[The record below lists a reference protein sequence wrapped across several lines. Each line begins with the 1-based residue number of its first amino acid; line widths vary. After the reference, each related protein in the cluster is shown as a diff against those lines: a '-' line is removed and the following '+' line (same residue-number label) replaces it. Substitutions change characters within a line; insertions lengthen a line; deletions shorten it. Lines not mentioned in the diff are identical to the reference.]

1 MIVNF
6 ETTNTKKSF
15 INIQINNIKK
25 DTTLNDNETFYSS
38 DNIEEYSNEQELSN
52 NLLVPKQ
59 NKIIILQDILISSL
73 DYLSN
78 QRLLIPTL
86 PEEINIKFTN
96 TSFTDKLK
104 SFFEKNELAEVNL
117 NSNTIYI
124 SSDLL
129 SKNPKDQFLQE
140 FSHKFQDKQSLID
153 AFFYHEFAHVIFKNT
168 FNNVF
173 NIYYKLTD
181 NYPEINNK
189 QFSHIPLYQVLRNLE
204 ENFADSFS
212 AFIHKNKHN
221 LIDLYSYFSARNA
234 TTQNNSLGFDINVN
248 SIGTPFKQVNNI
260 IFNNDSINNSPID
273 EICKTLYKISLEST
287 LSVIEKTI
295 KTNPQFQ
302 IKLIENLTKLN
313 CFNNN
318 YTDSINTLLSLENPT
333 IILTQQNISDVKN
346 RMFSIRN
353 KLYSNIASTIQ
364 PTI

>member
-25 DTTLNDNETFYSS
+25 DTTLDDNETFYSS

-59 NKIIILQDILISSL
+59 NKITILQDMLISSL

-78 QRLLIPTL
+78 QRLLIQTL

-104 SFFEKNELAEVNL
+104 SLFSKNELAEVNL

-124 SSDLL
+124 SADLL
-129 SKNPKDQFLQE
+129 SNNLKDQFLHE

-173 NIYYKLTD
+173 NIYSKLTD

-189 QFSHIPLYQVLRNLE
+189 QFSNTPLYQVLRNLE

-234 TTQNNSLGFDINVN
+234 TTKNNSLGFDLNVN
-248 SIGTPFKQVNNI
+248 SLGLPFKQVNNL
-260 IFNNDSINNSPID
+260 IFDNNSINISQID

-295 KTNPQFQ
+295 KTNPQFE
-302 IKLIENLTKLN
+302 IKLTENLIKLN

-318 YTDSINTLLSLENPT
+318 YTDSIDTLLSLEDPT
-333 IILTQQNISDVKN
+333 IILTQQNTSDVKN
-346 RMFSIRN
+346 RMFSIRD
-353 KLYSNIASTIQ
+353 KLHSNIASTIL